1 MPLPTTTF
9 EINNIR
15 FLFILY
21 GQDINQCENYDY
33 ERIKDSKNTIL
44 ANDIALEELL
54 KLKQPYLFQNTNS
67 IDFLIYFMGIVP
79 VPKASCSNQYYIVWN
94 DENEPILSKETLYE
108 TEYLLLLLLLFRLSF
123 IVPFLWMNIA
133 ESNTTRMIGEVNS
146 LIEIAFDQAAKL
158 IRKDSFS
165 DVIQTN
171 NILMGN
177 IQDNKYLLDKIKSHL
192 ESIKVCENVCKE
204 GEIGDGKFKPS
215 KLKTEKQYQF
225 IPTNLHVSDYL
236 IYDTHSKEIL
246 KSDWPFIFPINSQL
260 YTTSGIPAAHS
271 MKFENGGINSI
282 VKDLRKLSIPPMVYL
297 FILTLIFI
305 DLIE

>member
-108 TEYLLLLLLLFRLSF
+108 TEYLSIYYYYYLDYHLLFHF
-123 IVPFLWMNIA
+123 Y
-133 ESNTTRMIGEVNS
+133 G
-146 LIEIAFDQAAKL
+146 
-158 IRKDSFS
+158 
-165 DVIQTN
+165 
-171 NILMGN
+171 
-177 IQDNKYLLDKIKSHL
+177 
-192 ESIKVCENVCKE
+192 
-204 GEIGDGKFKPS
+204 
-215 KLKTEKQYQF
+215 
-225 IPTNLHVSDYL
+225 
-236 IYDTHSKEIL
+236 
-246 KSDWPFIFPINSQL
+246 
-260 YTTSGIPAAHS
+260 
-271 MKFENGGINSI
+271 
-282 VKDLRKLSIPPMVYL
+282 
-297 FILTLIFI
+297 
-305 DLIE
+305 